1 MMQLYSYSPSENG
14 KDLQERSSIVLFGGT
29 CFRCIGDN
37 ACSNGCDWIW
47 VKYVLQCVHGIFDRK
62 MHIVKCLA
70 LQNIVCTDWAVH
82 KWQYTLFLPF
92 ACLESHFFTVIS
104 TQLDTLSFLYL
115 FAQKTI
121 QCTLTF
127 FEMVLSS
134 AFLGENVITFYWQKP
149 SWLYFFR
156 LREEMWTGV
165 QELKASLLWTW
176 RQNRD
181 KLEIAILLRN
191 REHQRNGIYAIN
203 SKTAQNCFQLIVSS
217 CFPILSPAPCWPSFW
232 LKRRKCRK
240 KKMKLLGKN
249 LFF

>member
-1 MMQLYSYSPSENG
+1 MFGTSKHCVHRL
-14 KDLQERSSIVLFGGT
+14 SSAQMAIHIVLPFCMLREPLFHRHLDST
-29 CFRCIGDN
+29 R
-37 ACSNGCDWIW
+37 
-47 VKYVLQCVHGIFDRK
+47 HTIFF
-62 MHIVKCLA
+62 V
-70 LQNIVCTDWAVH
+70 
-82 KWQYTLFLPF
+82 
-92 ACLESHFFTVIS
+92 
-104 TQLDTLSFLYL
+104 SFSP
-115 FAQKTI
+115 KNNP
-121 QCTLTF
+121 
-127 FEMVLSS
+127 MVLSS

-156 LREEMWTGV
+156 FREEMWTGV
-165 QELKASLLWTW
+165 QELKVSLLWTW

-191 REHQRNGIYAIN
+191 REQQRNGIYAIN